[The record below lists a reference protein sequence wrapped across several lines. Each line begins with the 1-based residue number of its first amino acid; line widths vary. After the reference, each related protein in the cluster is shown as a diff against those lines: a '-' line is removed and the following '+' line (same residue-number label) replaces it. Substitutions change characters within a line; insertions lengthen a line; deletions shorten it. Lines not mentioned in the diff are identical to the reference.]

1 MLKDFE
7 TTSWTVVLA
16 AKDSEAPTS
25 RDALNS
31 LCGTYWPPLYA
42 YIRRLGFSEE
52 DAQDLTQGFFAHL
65 LGRDFLRNVEQDR
78 GRFRSFLLASL
89 RNFLTNTW
97 KKGQAQKRGGSL
109 PRPLPLDFAM
119 AERRYALG
127 LKSEVDPRVLF
138 DRHWARTVL
147 DTVLQHL
154 REEFAARGRSEV
166 FDGLKGCLIS
176 GTGHSSYCALG
187 KQLGMSEGAVK
198 MAVHRMRRRY
208 AELIWEEVARTVE
221 RPEDIEQELDYL
233 IKMAGS

>member
-1 MLKDFE
+1 MLKNFK

-25 RDALNS
+25 GDALNS

-42 YIRRLGFSEE
+42 YIRQRGFSEE
-52 DAQDLTQGFFAHL
+52 DAQDLTQDFFAHL
-65 LGRDFLRNVEQDR
+65 LGRDFLKNVEQDR

-89 RNFLTNTW
+89 KNFLTNTW
-97 KKGQAQKRGGSL
+97 KKGQTQKRGGSL
-109 PRPLPLDFAM
+109 PHPLSLDFAM
-119 AERRYALG
+119 AEGRYALAHNKD
-127 LKSEVDPRVLF
+127 LDARTLF
-138 DRHWARTVL
+138 DRQWARAVL

-154 REEFAARGRSEV
+154 REEFAARGRSDV

-176 GTGHSSYCALG
+176 GKGDSSYCTLG
-187 KQLGMSEGAVK
+187 GQLSMSEGAVK

-221 RPEDIEQELDYL
+221 RPEDIEQELNYL
-233 IKMAGS
+233 IEVVGS